1 MITGANTAIINDNA
15 ASIIDIPPGDISV
28 QFYYSS
34 YTMDQVFLLLDHLS
48 EAVSWHQESI

>member
-1 MITGANTAIINDNA
+1 MITEANTAIINDNA

-48 EAVSWHQESI
+48 EAVS